1 VLAVSLGVVVVLALI
16 ACGVVGWLG
25 AFGDLAVL
33 GHPLG
38 VMVGAPVAV
47 GCMIAGQPAAALVPA
62 ALALGSLVAIVLPRV
77 PRPLSPPNRPVRLA
91 SVNLQFDSPR
101 PADAAR
107 NAIAIGADVLVVCE
121 LTDATDAL
129 LTPAFPY
136 RIAIDSDDHAHFGQA
151 VFSRLP
157 IDDLAMP
164 ERVAGQVHRIRVGGD
179 TPFVLYSSHVPRPA
193 LRRWRTPG
201 LISFAGHRRAVD
213 LLDRCIRAE
222 TEPAVLA
229 GDLNL
234 SDRAS
239 GYRTLIRGRRDVM
252 RGRWPIATF
261 HRHSGFWRMLSL
273 RIDHLVVPSD
283 WGARDGR
290 AFDLDGSDHRGVIA
304 DIGPAAR

>member
-1 VLAVSLGVVVVLALI
+1 MVIVALI
-16 ACGVVGWLG
+16 AFGVVGWLG

-33 GHPLG
+33 GHPFG
-38 VMVGAPVAV
+38 VIVGAPVALGLV
-47 GCMIAGQPAAALVPA
+47 IAGQPALALVPA
-62 ALALGSLVAIVLPRV
+62 ALAAGSLVAIVLPRV
-77 PRPLSPPNRPVRLA
+77 PRRLPPPNRPVRLA

-107 NAIAIGADVLVVCE
+107 SAIAVGADVLVVCE
-121 LTDATDAL
+121 LTDATDTV

-136 RIAIDSDDHAHFGQA
+136 RVSIASDDHAHFGQA

-157 IDDLAMP
+157 IEELPMP
-164 ERVAGQVHRIRVGGD
+164 EFVAGQVHRLRIGGD
-179 TPFVLYSSHVPRPA
+179 TPFMLYSAHVPRPA

-201 LISFAGHRRAVD
+201 LTSFSGHRRAINV
-213 LLDRCIRAE
+213 LDRCIRAE
-222 TEPAVLA
+222 IEPAVLA

-273 RIDHLVVPSD
+273 RIDHLVVAAD
-283 WGARDGR
+283 WSARDGR